1 MTVNYA
7 AKYDSKVVERFKL
20 KSLTEAA
27 VNRDYEWSGV
37 DTVNVYTVPTVA
49 LQDYTISG
57 AARYGTSTEQ
67 ATTIQTMKVLKDR
80 GYSITI
86 DKKTIQ
92 DTPLAT
98 LAGKTLAIQTDEVI
112 IPEIDVYRLAAM
124 SAAAITN
131 LATQTL
137 AITKSNAYLAILA
150 AQEWFG
156 NKKVPLAGK
165 ICFCTYS
172 FYSFLKQD
180 PSFLMA
186 SEIAVEKRINGQMGE
201 CDGIK
206 IVPVPSTYMPA
217 TVAFIIAHPS
227 ATVAVKKLED
237 YKTHDNPPGISG
249 ALLEGRV
256 RYDAFVLTTKVDGIY
271 SHKISV

>member
-1 MTVNYA
+1 MAVNYA
-7 AKYDSKVVERFKL
+7 SKYDSKIVERFKL

-37 DTVNVYTVPTVA
+37 NTVNVYTVPTTA
-49 LQDYTISG
+49 LVDYTISG
-57 AARYGTSTEQ
+57 LARYGTPTEQ
-67 ATTIQTMKVLKDR
+67 STTIQTMVVAKDR
-80 GYSITI
+80 AYSITI

-131 LATQTL
+131 TATQTL
-137 AITKSNAYLAILA
+137 AITAANAYSSFLKGT
-150 AQEWFG
+150 EWLG
-156 NKKVPLAGK
+156 DKKVPLNGR
-165 ICFCTYS
+165 ICFCTYA
-172 FYSFLKQD
+172 FYSFIKLD
-180 PSFLMA
+180 PSFMLA
-186 SEIAVEKRINGQMGE
+186 SEIAMDKRINGQMGE
-201 CDGIK
+201 VDGVK

-227 ATVAVKKLED
+227 ATVSVKKLED
-237 YKTHDNPPGISG
+237 YKTHDNPPGVNG
-249 ALLEGRV
+249 ALLEGRI
-256 RYDAFVLTTKVDGIY
+256 RYDCFVLTTKIDGLY